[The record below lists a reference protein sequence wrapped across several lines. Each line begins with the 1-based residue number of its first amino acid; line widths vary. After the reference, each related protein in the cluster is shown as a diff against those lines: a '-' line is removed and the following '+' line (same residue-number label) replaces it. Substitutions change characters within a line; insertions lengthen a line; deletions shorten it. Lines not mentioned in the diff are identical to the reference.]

1 MKEHI
6 FYIRGMHCASCEVL
20 IEKKLLE
27 IEGIK
32 SADAQLA
39 LGQVAIEYEKEIPS
53 TQLLNQL
60 FRKHNYTF
68 YHQPLAF
75 DGEKSDPLKSQT
87 LSIVILAT
95 IFIAIF
101 ILLNKFVFSGF
112 GSVNSNSSLAVIW
125 LFGALAGVSTCAAL
139 VGGIVL
145 SMSKQWQS
153 AYLPSDSFSKKL
165 APHLMFN
172 FGRLISFAILG
183 AVLGAL
189 GSQFNISIKFSSWL
203 VILVSLVMLATGLQM
218 LGVKRMQKF
227 QITAPRF
234 LTRFVADEKN
244 FQGRWMPMALGALT
258 FLLPCGFTLT
268 AEGLA
273 LISGNSLSGALIMLA
288 FSLGTFLPLIAI
300 GVSSVKFLEQP
311 CKAEIFLKVAGVLIL
326 FFVAFNINSQLN
338 VLGVKSLSDI
348 KLPSVKTK
356 TIGIKS
362 DQPAKDTKTE
372 NNNGD
377 NGKNIQIIKMEASS
391 RGYSPESFTIKAG
404 APVRWEITDT
414 GTSGCTNA
422 VISPNLFKDVIQ
434 LTPGETAAVEFTP
447 QNIGSYKFSCWM
459 GMISGT
465 IIVE

>member
-1 MKEHI
+1 
-6 FYIRGMHCASCEVL
+6 
-20 IEKKLLE
+20 
-27 IEGIK
+27 
-32 SADAQLA
+32 
-39 LGQVAIEYEKEIPS
+39 VAIEYEKEIPS

-68 YHQPLAF
+68 YHQPLTF
-75 DGEKSDPLKSQT
+75 DGDKTDPLKSQT

-125 LFGALAGVSTCAAL
+125 LFGAFAGVSTCAAL

-153 AYLPSDSFSKKL
+153 AHLSSDSFSKKL

-218 LGVKRMQKF
+218 LGVKIMQKF

-234 LTRFVADEKN
+234 LIRFIADEKN

-288 FSLGTFLPLIAI
+288 FSLGTFLSLIAI

-311 CKAEIFLKVAGVLIL
+311 RKAEIFLKVAGVLIL

-391 RGYSPESFTIKAG
+391 RGYSPDSFTIKAG

-434 LTPGETAAVEFTP
+434 LTPGETAVKKFTP

>member
-1 MKEHI
+1 M
-6 FYIRGMHCASCEVL
+6 
-20 IEKKLLE
+20 
-27 IEGIK
+27 
-32 SADAQLA
+32 
-39 LGQVAIEYEKEIPS
+39 AIEYEKEIPS

-68 YHQPLAF
+68 YHQPLTF
-75 DGEKSDPLKSQT
+75 DGDKTDPLKSQT

-125 LFGALAGVSTCAAL
+125 LFGAFAGVSTCAAL

-153 AYLPSDSFSKKL
+153 AHLSSDSFSKKL

-218 LGVKRMQKF
+218 LGVKIMQKF

-234 LTRFVADEKN
+234 LIRFIADEKN

-288 FSLGTFLPLIAI
+288 FSLGTFLSLIAI

-311 CKAEIFLKVAGVLIL
+311 RKAEIFLKVAGVLIL

-391 RGYSPESFTIKAG
+391 RGYSPDSFTIKAG

-434 LTPGETAAVEFTP
+434 LTPGETAVKKFTP

>member
-1 MKEHI
+1 
-6 FYIRGMHCASCEVL
+6 
-20 IEKKLLE
+20 
-27 IEGIK
+27 
-32 SADAQLA
+32 
-39 LGQVAIEYEKEIPS
+39 VAIEYEKEIPS

-75 DGEKSDPLKSQT
+75 DGDKTDPLKSQT

-153 AYLPSDSFSKKL
+153 AHLSSDSFSKKL

-218 LGVKRMQKF
+218 LGVKIMQKF

-234 LTRFVADEKN
+234 LIRFIADEKN

-300 GVSSVKFLEQP
+300 GVLSVKFLEQP
-311 CKAEIFLKVAGVLIL
+311 RKAEIFLKVAGVLIL

-391 RGYSPESFTIKAG
+391 RGYSPDSFTIKAG

-434 LTPGETAAVEFTP
+434 LTPGETAVKKFTP

>member
-6 FYIRGMHCASCEVL
+6 FYIRGMHCPSCEVL

-68 YHQPLAF
+68 YHQPLTF
-75 DGEKSDPLKSQT
+75 DGDKTDPLKSQT

-153 AYLPSDSFSKKL
+153 AHLSSDSFSKKL

-218 LGVKRMQKF
+218 LGVKIMQKF

-234 LTRFVADEKN
+234 LIRFIADEKN

-288 FSLGTFLPLIAI
+288 FSLGTFLSLIAI

-311 CKAEIFLKVAGVLIL
+311 RKAEIFLKVAGVLIL

-377 NGKNIQIIKMEASS
+377 NGKNISK
-391 RGYSPESFTIKAG
+391 
-404 APVRWEITDT
+404 
-414 GTSGCTNA
+414 
-422 VISPNLFKDVIQ
+422 L
-434 LTPGETAAVEFTP
+434 
-447 QNIGSYKFSCWM
+447 
-459 GMISGT
+459 
-465 IIVE
+465 

>member
-1 MKEHI
+1 
-6 FYIRGMHCASCEVL
+6 
-20 IEKKLLE
+20 
-27 IEGIK
+27 
-32 SADAQLA
+32 
-39 LGQVAIEYEKEIPS
+39 VAIEYEKEIPS

-68 YHQPLAF
+68 YHQPLTF
-75 DGEKSDPLKSQT
+75 DGDKSDPLKSQT

-153 AYLPSDSFSKKL
+153 AHLSSDSFSKKL

-218 LGVKRMQKF
+218 LGVKIMQKF

-234 LTRFVADEKN
+234 LIRFIADEKN

-288 FSLGTFLPLIAI
+288 FSLGTFLSLIAI

-311 CKAEIFLKVAGVLIL
+311 RKAEIFLKVAGVLIL

-391 RGYSPESFTIKAG
+391 RGYSPDSFTIKAG

-434 LTPGETAAVEFTP
+434 LTPGETAVKKFTP

>member
-1 MKEHI
+1 
-6 FYIRGMHCASCEVL
+6 
-20 IEKKLLE
+20 
-27 IEGIK
+27 
-32 SADAQLA
+32 
-39 LGQVAIEYEKEIPS
+39 
-53 TQLLNQL
+53 
-60 FRKHNYTF
+60 
-68 YHQPLAF
+68 
-75 DGEKSDPLKSQT
+75 
-87 LSIVILAT
+87 
-95 IFIAIF
+95 
-101 ILLNKFVFSGF
+101 
-112 GSVNSNSSLAVIW
+112 
-125 LFGALAGVSTCAAL
+125 
-139 VGGIVL
+139 
-145 SMSKQWQS
+145 
-153 AYLPSDSFSKKL
+153 
-165 APHLMFN
+165 
-172 FGRLISFAILG
+172 
-183 AVLGAL
+183 LGAL

-218 LGVKRMQKF
+218 LGVKIMQKF

-234 LTRFVADEKN
+234 LIRFIADEKN

-288 FSLGTFLPLIAI
+288 FSLGTFLSLIAI

-311 CKAEIFLKVAGVLIL
+311 RKAEIFLKVAGVLIL

-391 RGYSPESFTIKAG
+391 RGYSPDSFTIKAG

-434 LTPGETAAVEFTP
+434 LTPGETAVKKFTP

>member
-1 MKEHI
+1 
-6 FYIRGMHCASCEVL
+6 
-20 IEKKLLE
+20 
-27 IEGIK
+27 
-32 SADAQLA
+32 
-39 LGQVAIEYEKEIPS
+39 
-53 TQLLNQL
+53 
-60 FRKHNYTF
+60 
-68 YHQPLAF
+68 
-75 DGEKSDPLKSQT
+75 
-87 LSIVILAT
+87 
-95 IFIAIF
+95 
-101 ILLNKFVFSGF
+101 
-112 GSVNSNSSLAVIW
+112 
-125 LFGALAGVSTCAAL
+125 
-139 VGGIVL
+139 
-145 SMSKQWQS
+145 
-153 AYLPSDSFSKKL
+153 
-165 APHLMFN
+165 
-172 FGRLISFAILG
+172 
-183 AVLGAL
+183 
-189 GSQFNISIKFSSWL
+189 
-203 VILVSLVMLATGLQM
+203 
-218 LGVKRMQKF
+218 
-227 QITAPRF
+227 
-234 LTRFVADEKN
+234 
-244 FQGRWMPMALGALT
+244 MPMALGALT

-288 FSLGTFLPLIAI
+288 FSLGTFLSLIAI

-311 CKAEIFLKVAGVLIL
+311 RKAEIFLKVAGVLIL

-391 RGYSPESFTIKAG
+391 RGYSPDSFTIKAG

-434 LTPGETAAVEFTP
+434 LTPGETAVKKFTP

>member
-1 MKEHI
+1 
-6 FYIRGMHCASCEVL
+6 
-20 IEKKLLE
+20 
-27 IEGIK
+27 
-32 SADAQLA
+32 
-39 LGQVAIEYEKEIPS
+39 VAIEYEKEIPS

-68 YHQPLAF
+68 YHQPLTF
-75 DGEKSDPLKSQT
+75 DGDKTDPLKSQT

-153 AYLPSDSFSKKL
+153 AHLSSDSFSKKL

-218 LGVKRMQKF
+218 LGVKIMQKF

-234 LTRFVADEKN
+234 LIRFIADEKN

-288 FSLGTFLPLIAI
+288 FSLGTFLSLIAI

-311 CKAEIFLKVAGVLIL
+311 RKAEIFLKVAGVLIL

-391 RGYSPESFTIKAG
+391 RGYSPDSFTIKAG

-434 LTPGETAAVEFTP
+434 LTPGETAVKKFTP

>member
-6 FYIRGMHCASCEVL
+6 FYIRGMHCPSCEVL

-68 YHQPLAF
+68 YHQPLTF
-75 DGEKSDPLKSQT
+75 DGDKTDPLKSQT

-153 AYLPSDSFSKKL
+153 AHLSSDSFSKKL

-218 LGVKRMQKF
+218 LGVKIMQKF

-234 LTRFVADEKN
+234 LIRFIADEKN

-288 FSLGTFLPLIAI
+288 FSLGTFLSLIAI

-311 CKAEIFLKVAGVLIL
+311 RKAEIFLKVAGVLIL

-391 RGYSPESFTIKAG
+391 RGYSPDSFTIKAG
-404 APVRWEITDT
+404 ALVRWEITDT

-434 LTPGETAAVEFTP
+434 LTPGETAVKKFTP

>member
-6 FYIRGMHCASCEVL
+6 FYIRGMHCPSCEVL

-68 YHQPLAF
+68 YHQPLTF
-75 DGEKSDPLKSQT
+75 DGDKTDPLKSQT

-125 LFGALAGVSTCAAL
+125 LFGAFAGVSTCAAL

-153 AYLPSDSFSKKL
+153 AHLSSDSFSKKL

-218 LGVKRMQKF
+218 LGVKIMQKF

-234 LTRFVADEKN
+234 LIRFIADEKN

-288 FSLGTFLPLIAI
+288 FSLGTFLSLIAI

-311 CKAEIFLKVAGVLIL
+311 RKAEIFLKVAGVLIL

-391 RGYSPESFTIKAG
+391 RGYSPDSFTIKAG

-434 LTPGETAAVEFTP
+434 LTPGETAVKKFTP

>member
-1 MKEHI
+1 
-6 FYIRGMHCASCEVL
+6 
-20 IEKKLLE
+20 
-27 IEGIK
+27 
-32 SADAQLA
+32 
-39 LGQVAIEYEKEIPS
+39 VAIEYEKEIPS

-68 YHQPLAF
+68 YHQPLTF
-75 DGEKSDPLKSQT
+75 DGDKSDPLKSQT

-153 AYLPSDSFSKKL
+153 AHLSSDSFSKKL

-218 LGVKRMQKF
+218 LGVKIMQKF

-234 LTRFVADEKN
+234 LIRFIADEKN

-288 FSLGTFLPLIAI
+288 FSLGTFLSLIAI

-311 CKAEIFLKVAGVLIL
+311 RKAEIFLKVAGVLIL

-391 RGYSPESFTIKAG
+391 RGYSPDSFTIKAG
-404 APVRWEITDT
+404 ALVRWEITDT

-434 LTPGETAAVEFTP
+434 LTPGETAVKKFTP

>member
-6 FYIRGMHCASCEVL
+6 FYIRGMHCPSCEVL

-68 YHQPLAF
+68 YHQPLTF
-75 DGEKSDPLKSQT
+75 DGDKTDPLKSQT

-153 AYLPSDSFSKKL
+153 AHLSSDSFSKKL

-218 LGVKRMQKF
+218 LGVKIMQKF

-234 LTRFVADEKN
+234 LIRFIADEKN

-288 FSLGTFLPLIAI
+288 FSLGTFLSLIAI
-300 GVSSVKFLEQP
+300 GVSSVKFLDHP
-311 CKAEIFLKVAGVLIL
+311 RKAEIFLKVAGVLIL

-391 RGYSPESFTIKAG
+391 RGYSPDSFTIKAG

-434 LTPGETAAVEFTP
+434 LTPGETAVKKFTL

>member
-6 FYIRGMHCASCEVL
+6 FYIRGMHCPSCEVL

-68 YHQPLAF
+68 YHQPLTF
-75 DGEKSDPLKSQT
+75 DGDKTDPLKSQT

-153 AYLPSDSFSKKL
+153 AHLSSDSFSKKL

-218 LGVKRMQKF
+218 LGVKIMQKF

-234 LTRFVADEKN
+234 LIRFIADEKN

-288 FSLGTFLPLIAI
+288 FSLGTFLSLIAI

-311 CKAEIFLKVAGVLIL
+311 RKAEIFLKVAGVLIL

-391 RGYSPESFTIKAG
+391 RGYSPDSFTIKAG

-434 LTPGETAAVEFTP
+434 LTPGETAVKKFTP

>member
-6 FYIRGMHCASCEVL
+6 FYIRGMHCPSCEVL

-68 YHQPLAF
+68 YHQPLTF
-75 DGEKSDPLKSQT
+75 DGDKTDPLKSQT

-125 LFGALAGVSTCAAL
+125 LFGAFAGVSTCAAL

-153 AYLPSDSFSKKL
+153 AHLSSDSFSKKL

-218 LGVKRMQKF
+218 LGVKIMQKF
-227 QITAPRF
+227 
-234 LTRFVADEKN
+234 
-244 FQGRWMPMALGALT
+244 
-258 FLLPCGFTLT
+258 
-268 AEGLA
+268 
-273 LISGNSLSGALIMLA
+273 
-288 FSLGTFLPLIAI
+288 
-300 GVSSVKFLEQP
+300 
-311 CKAEIFLKVAGVLIL
+311 
-326 FFVAFNINSQLN
+326 
-338 VLGVKSLSDI
+338 
-348 KLPSVKTK
+348 
-356 TIGIKS
+356 
-362 DQPAKDTKTE
+362 
-372 NNNGD
+372 
-377 NGKNIQIIKMEASS
+377 
-391 RGYSPESFTIKAG
+391 
-404 APVRWEITDT
+404 
-414 GTSGCTNA
+414 
-422 VISPNLFKDVIQ
+422 
-434 LTPGETAAVEFTP
+434 
-447 QNIGSYKFSCWM
+447 
-459 GMISGT
+459 
-465 IIVE
+465 

>member
-1 MKEHI
+1 M
-6 FYIRGMHCASCEVL
+6 
-20 IEKKLLE
+20 
-27 IEGIK
+27 
-32 SADAQLA
+32 
-39 LGQVAIEYEKEIPS
+39 AIEYEKEIPS

-68 YHQPLAF
+68 YHQPLTF
-75 DGEKSDPLKSQT
+75 DGDKTDPLKSQT

-153 AYLPSDSFSKKL
+153 AHLSSDSFSKKL

-218 LGVKRMQKF
+218 LGVKIMQKF

-234 LTRFVADEKN
+234 LIRFIADEKN

-288 FSLGTFLPLIAI
+288 FSLGTFLSLIAI

-311 CKAEIFLKVAGVLIL
+311 RKAEIFLKVAGVLIL

-391 RGYSPESFTIKAG
+391 RGYSPDSFTIKAG

-434 LTPGETAAVEFTP
+434 LTPGETAVKKFTP

>member
-6 FYIRGMHCASCEVL
+6 FYIRGMHCPSCEVL

-68 YHQPLAF
+68 YHQPLTF
-75 DGEKSDPLKSQT
+75 DGDKTDPLKSQT

-153 AYLPSDSFSKKL
+153 AHLSSDSFSKKL

-218 LGVKRMQKF
+218 LGVKIMQKF

-234 LTRFVADEKN
+234 LIRFIADEKN

-300 GVSSVKFLEQP
+300 GVLSVKFLEQP
-311 CKAEIFLKVAGVLIL
+311 RKAEIFLKVAGVLIL

-391 RGYSPESFTIKAG
+391 RGYSPDSFTIKAG

-434 LTPGETAAVEFTP
+434 LTPGETAVKKFTP

>member
-6 FYIRGMHCASCEVL
+6 FYIRGMHCPSCEVL

-32 SADAQLA
+32 SADTQLA

-68 YHQPLAF
+68 YHQPLTF
-75 DGEKSDPLKSQT
+75 DGDKTDPLKSQT

-125 LFGALAGVSTCAAL
+125 LFGAFAGVSTCAAL

-153 AYLPSDSFSKKL
+153 AHLSSDSFSKKL

-218 LGVKRMQKF
+218 LGVKIMQKF

-234 LTRFVADEKN
+234 LIRFIADEKN

-288 FSLGTFLPLIAI
+288 FSLGTFLSLIAI

-311 CKAEIFLKVAGVLIL
+311 RKAEIFLKVAGVLIL

-391 RGYSPESFTIKAG
+391 RGYSPDSFTIKAG

-434 LTPGETAAVEFTP
+434 LTPGETAVKKFTP